1 MAFAFYN
8 PLFLTTFFEFLLLNF
23 EFLKTVIIN
32 APAKDIWGALTIPGL
47 MNQWMSETPLDI
59 ITTWK
64 VGNPFI
70 ITGMHY
76 KMRYENKGTVLAF
89 EPYTTLAYTH
99 LSSISRLPDEL
110 ENYAILRF
118 NLSQE
123 EEHTTLTIHISSPPD
138 EIIYKHLA
146 FYWNVTMEKIKKLV
160 EGE

>member
-1 MAFAFYN
+1 M
-8 PLFLTTFFEFLLLNF
+8 EFN
-23 EFLKTVIIN
+23 KTVSIS
-32 APAKDIWGALTIPGL
+32 APAKDIWGALTIPAL

-99 LSSISRLPDEL
+99 LSSISRLPDEP
-110 ENYAILRF
+110 ENYATLRF
-118 NLSQE
+118 
-123 EEHTTLTIHISSPPD
+123 TLAAEGEQTALTLHISSPPD
-138 EIIYKHLA
+138 EVIYKHLA
-146 FYWNVTMEKIKKLV
+146 FYWNVTMEKIKKQV